1 MSEPWVIY
9 SIRGETLF
17 MRLGIFL
24 CTCNGTI
31 NIDFKN
37 IKKSLRKDKE
47 VEVVELHDRLC
58 QGGLDYIIDD
68 IRRLELDGILIAACT
83 EKKRIFGRV
92 TSGIGCDISFLNLR
106 EHCGWVHGRKEATE
120 KAKSMI
126 KAAIVAI
133 ESALPEPEEI
143 AMDVGYDVLV
153 IGEEDRG
160 AIEVA
165 KSLSELA
172 NVHLVTKGIREWC
185 DNITIHIGEVKGI
198 RGNIGEFEVEI
209 ERNVDEEK
217 CISCGL
223 CADVCP
229 KNAIRAGAVYTI
241 EEGCDEC
248 GDCIDV
254 CPTGAIE
261 LHNREVIH
269 AGQILAITR
278 DEEWKWS
285 TQFGIYTAADYKDTL
300 SKALEL
306 VSNLGEIK
314 KGKYLELDLE
324 RCASGRSELVGCEF
338 CLPCPF
344 EAITREDTKIVFN
357 EIRCQGCGLCCAL
370 CPLSVPQLQQYPNHL
385 IYSQIENLLSGDL
398 DPKVLLFAC
407 SEHFETLNAVGRKR
421 IKYPALL
428 PLFVPCIDLVS
439 EAHILSAF
447 ELGADGVI
455 LLGCEKCHL
464 EQIETAVKFAN
475 MALSAF
481 DLGERVFLMS
491 DAQCD
496 AEDFV
501 KETADF
507 LKELS
512 PSPIRNTKRAA
523 NKIDFTKPKRDILL
537 ELIQN
542 LREKTKVHPSLIEED
557 TQFPFADV
565 AIDSKCT
572 MCNACVNLCSTNA
585 LSKEGNKINFV
596 YGKCIACGLCE
607 RACPEEAITLER
619 TLDFSRLV
627 EKEGKTLIEAELIA
641 CAGCGKL
648 FMSRSA
654 FERISELLK
663 EREGERGEKWELG
676 VEEQLELLRYCEDC
690 RASKA
695 VEWMYK
701 KMKDGSE
708 GVS

>member
-1 MSEPWVIY
+1 
-9 SIRGETLF
+9 

-24 CTCNGTI
+24 CTCNNTI
-31 NIDFKN
+31 DIDFKN
-37 IKKSLRKDKE
+37 VKRGLRKDKD
-47 VEVVELHDRLC
+47 VEVIELHDQLC

-68 IRRLELDGILIAACT
+68 IRRLELDGIIIAACT
-83 EKKRIFGRV
+83 EKNRTFERVTYGFGRD
-92 TSGIGCDISFLNLR
+92 TFFLNIR
-106 EHCGWVHGRKEATE
+106 EHCGWVHGGKEATE

-126 KAAIVAI
+126 KAAISYVTI
-133 ESALPEPEEI
+133 KSALPEPKKI
-143 AMDVGYDVLV
+143 AVDVGYDVLV
-153 IGEEDRG
+153 IGEGEEGG

-165 KSLSELA
+165 KSLSNLS
-172 NVHLVTKGIREWC
+172 NVHLVTKSVQEWC
-185 DNITIHIGEVKGI
+185 DDIAMHIGEVKGI

-209 ERNVDEEK
+209 EKNIDEEK

-223 CADVCP
+223 CVDACP
-229 KNAIRAGAVYTI
+229 KNAIRYNAAYTI
-241 EEGCDEC
+241 GEGCDEC
-248 GDCIDV
+248 GDCIDI

-261 LHNREVIH
+261 FHNREVIH
-269 AGQILAITR
+269 AGQILVITK
-278 DEEWKWS
+278 DKEWKWS
-285 TQFGIYTAADYKDTL
+285 TQFGIFKAADYEDAL

-314 KGKYLELDLE
+314 KRKYLELDLE
-324 RCASGRSELVGCEF
+324 RCASGRSELIGCEF
-338 CLPCPF
+338 CLPCPY
-344 EAITREDTKIVFN
+344 EAITREGAKMVFN

-385 IYSQIENLLSGDL
+385 MYSQIENLLSGDL

-407 SEHFETLNAVGRKR
+407 SEHFETLNAVGRKK

-439 EAHILSAF
+439 ETHILSAF

-455 LLGCEKCHL
+455 LLGCENSHL

-481 DLGERVFLMS
+481 DLGERVFLIS
-491 DAQCD
+491 DDQCD
-496 AEDFV
+496 AEDFA

-507 LKELS
+507 VKELS
-512 PSPIRNTKRAA
+512 PSPIRNMKRE
-523 NKIDFTKPKRDILL
+523 NIDFTKPKRDVLL

-542 LREKTKVHPSLIEED
+542 LHKKTKVHPSLIEEN

-572 MCNACVNLCSTNA
+572 ICNACVNLCSTNA
-585 LSKEGNKINFV
+585 LSKEGNKVNFV
-596 YGKCIACGLCE
+596 YGNCIACGLCE
-607 RACPEEAITLER
+607 RACPEEAITLESA
-619 TLDFSRLV
+619 LDFSRLV
-627 EKEGKTLIEAELIA
+627 EKEGKTLVEPEFIA

-663 EREGERGEKWELG
+663 EREGDSGGKGELS

-695 VEWMYK
+695 VEWMYRK
-701 KMKDGSE
+701 VGVE
-708 GVS
+708 GV

>member
-1 MSEPWVIY
+1 
-9 SIRGETLF
+9 

-24 CTCNGTI
+24 CTCNNTMD
-31 NIDFKN
+31 IDFKN
-37 IKKSLRKDKE
+37 VKKSLKKHKE
-47 VEVVELHDRLC
+47 VEVVELHDQLC

-68 IRRLELDGILIAACT
+68 IRRLELDGIIIAACT
-83 EKKRIFGRV
+83 EKNRIFERV
-92 TSGIGCDISFLNLR
+92 TYGFGRDTFLLNIR

-126 KAAIVAI
+126 KAAISYVAI
-133 ESALPEPEEI
+133 KSSIPEPKKI
-143 AMDVGYDVLV
+143 AVDAGYDVLV
-153 IGEEDRG
+153 IGDEDRG

-165 KSLSELA
+165 KSLSNLS
-172 NVHLVTKGIREWC
+172 NVHLLTKSVQEWC
-185 DNITIHIGEVKGI
+185 DDIAMHIGEVKGI

-209 ERNVDEEK
+209 EKNIDKEK

-223 CADVCP
+223 CVAACP
-229 KNAIRAGAVYTI
+229 KNAIRYNAAYTI
-241 EEGCDEC
+241 GEGCDKC

-261 LHNREVIH
+261 FHNREVIH
-269 AGQILAITR
+269 AGQILVITR
-278 DEEWKWS
+278 DKEWKWS
-285 TQFGIYTAADYKDTL
+285 TQFGIYIAADYEDAL

-314 KGKYLELDLE
+314 KRKYLELDLG
-324 RCASGRSELVGCEF
+324 RCASGRSELIGCEF
-338 CLPCPF
+338 CLPCPY
-344 EAITREDTKIVFN
+344 EAITREGTKIVFN

-370 CPLSVPQLQQYPNHL
+370 CPLSVPQLQEYPNHL
-385 IYSQIENLLSGDL
+385 MYSQIENLLSGDL
-398 DPKVLLFAC
+398 HPKVLLFAC
-407 SEHFETLNAVGRKR
+407 SEHFETLNAVGRKK

-439 EAHILSAF
+439 ETHILSAF

-455 LLGCEKCHL
+455 LLGCENSHL

-481 DLGERVFLMS
+481 DLGERVFLIS
-491 DAQCD
+491 DGQCD
-496 AEDFV
+496 AEDFA
-501 KETADF
+501 KETVDF
-507 LKELS
+507 VNELS
-512 PSPIRNTKRAA
+512 PSPIRNMKRE
-523 NKIDFTKPKRDILL
+523 KIDFTKPKRDVLL

-542 LREKTKVHPSLIEED
+542 LHKKTKVHPGLIEEN

-572 MCNACVNLCSTNA
+572 ICNACVNLCSTNA
-585 LSKEGNKINFV
+585 LSKEGNKVNFV
-596 YGKCIACGLCE
+596 YGNCIACGLCE

-619 TLDFSRLV
+619 ALDFSRLV
-627 EKEGKTLIEAELIA
+627 EKEGKTLVEPEFIA
-641 CAGCGKL
+641 CTGCGKL

-663 EREGERGEKWELG
+663 EREGDSGGKGELS

-695 VEWMYK
+695 VEWMYRK
-701 KMKDGSE
+701 VGVE
-708 GVS
+708 GV